1 MSDEESYEYH
11 YSDASDNDE
20 QMSEAEESFEYTD
33 DDEPSQNN
41 SGDMEVN
48 LENSYYNGKQMRD
61 TAYEQLD
68 SPPDENDDESTE
80 LISIQQAIAEFEKT
94 IEMED
99 TIGEW
104 RFKCLKQIIKIHIH
118 QRDFKSAKL
127 SYHKLLECISHPEL
141 QGVTPNAIEK
151 GIHRMLD
158 RVSSILNSSQSDPEA
173 QSLAKLVY
181 DSTLSLFSLKGSCPN
196 ERLWF
201 KTNLKYGQLLYE
213 NQDFGKLQSVIYDL
227 LHTSGLEDTP
237 PENRSSSN
245 STHLMEIYALQI
257 QLYSK
262 LKDNVMLREIF
273 AKAKAVRG
281 GIPHPRTLAL
291 IQELGGKMHMGGK
304 DYEEACTTFFEAF
317 KSYDEAGDMARL
329 RCLKYLVLASM
340 LGESS
345 INPFDSQ
352 EVRPYKVSVRRAEAR
367 SCEL

>member
-20 QMSEAEESFEYTD
+20 QMSEAEESFLYTD

-41 SGDMEVN
+41 SGDLEVN

-68 SPPDENDDESTE
+68 SPPDDDDSTE
-80 LISIQQAIAEFEKT
+80 LIFIPQAIAEFEKT

-118 QRDFKSAKL
+118 QRDFKSAKKV
-127 SYHKLLECISHPEL
+127 YQRLLECISHPEL

-158 RVSSILNSSQSDPEA
+158 RVSSILNSANEDTEA

-181 DSTLSLFSLKGSCPN
+181 DSTLSMFHPSRGSCPN

-201 KTNLKYGQLLYE
+201 KTNLKYGQLLFDGSSRHGFE
-213 NQDFGKLQSVIYDL
+213 VHKLQSVIYDL

-262 LKDNVMLREIF
+262 LKDNIMLREIF

-291 IQELGGKMHMGGK
+291 IQELGGKMHMSSK
-304 DYEEACTTFFEAF
+304 DYEEACIAFFEAF
-317 KSYDEAGDMARL
+317 KSYDEAGDVGRL

-352 EVRPYKVSVRRAEAR
+352 EVRPYKVSLVGA
-367 SCEL
+367 